1 MEIIQH
7 LLVLYIFT
15 VCRGKK
21 VYCLIF
27 KDVPQQSRQRQEHRP
42 QQPAP
47 SDLKPIA
54 LRATQDIFRA
64 SGLADKEEVP
74 ETTEDDLK
82 MFQSYAAP
90 IFPPYVT
97 KEDEG
102 A

>member
-1 MEIIQH
+1 MNAFI
-7 LLVLYIFT
+7 VKLYIF
-15 VCRGKK
+15 
-21 VYCLIF
+21 F
-27 KDVPQQSRQRQEHRP
+27 KDVPQQTRQRQEQRP

-64 SGLADKEEVP
+64 SGLADKEEAP

-82 MFQSYAAP
+82 MFQSYASP